1 MVSPRKWPIQAW
13 KECVFCC
20 LFVFLDVVSCTYQLS
35 PTVSLC
41 HLGSLSQY
49 WFSLEDLSIDFSTV
63 LNSPTI
69 IVFLS
74 ISPSTPDWY
83 CGDQSLHLMLGRASS
98 ALWTS
103 QLCGRYGEFCS
114 PFVAIESLS
123 VGFDKSL
130 KCALYLQ
137 WGKCWSKGDP
147 YGWSPWIYTPPV
159 QAILVLLWSSPRLCH
174 FLHSVCPRPSARL
187 LLGAR
192 VLWL

>member
-1 MVSPRKWPIQAW
+1 MFHSSLKRICILFW
-13 KECVFCC
+13 FCFI
-20 LFVFLDVVSCTYQLS
+20 LFSGYSVLYISVKFHR
-35 PTVSLC
+35 LC
-41 HLGSLSQY
+41 PLGSLLHY
-49 WFSLEDLSIDFSTV
+49 WFSLEDLSIDFSAV

-98 ALWTS
+98 ALWPS
-103 QLCGRYGEFCS
+103 QPCGRYGEFCS

-137 WGKCWSKGDP
+137 WGKCWSKWDP

-187 LLGAR
+187 LLGTR